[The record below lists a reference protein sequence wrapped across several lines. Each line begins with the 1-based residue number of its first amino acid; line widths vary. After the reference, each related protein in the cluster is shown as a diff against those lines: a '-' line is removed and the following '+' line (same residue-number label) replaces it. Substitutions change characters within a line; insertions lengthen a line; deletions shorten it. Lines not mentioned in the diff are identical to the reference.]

1 MLSSSCLHAYGIPIV
16 PASVYD
22 AFYIAWLNIM
32 QFSSEQA
39 LKFPVCEGWKVN
51 VPRSLRVERTDTQ
64 KVSGYAAVSVLN

>member
-1 MLSSSCLHAYGIPIV
+1 MHFTLQ
-16 PASVYD
+16 
-22 AFYIAWLNIM
+22 WLNII